1 MVCIACGVQNK
12 DSATT
17 CSSCGGA
24 LVDIAPSVQLLPVGT
39 GLASGAYRIGKMLG
53 QGSFGITYQGSEAR
67 AQRLVAIKEFY
78 PSEAGCYRQNRTVLP
93 GKLTNLEWNEAKKK
107 FLTEAES
114 LKKLSHPGIVK
125 VYESF
130 EEHNTAYIAM
140 EFISG
145 HPLANVLADR
155 GSVPEAEAVDWIR
168 QAGQALHAVH
178 QAKMLHRDLKPE
190 NMMLAVGRGVVLID
204 FGTAREFTAGLSGT
218 NSKTLT
224 VGFAPLEQYGS
235 RVILGPYT
243 DIYALGATLYNLLTE
258 RVPQPSTDRA
268 NGVDLD
274 PPMKLNPGVSK
285 QTNDAVLWAMEM
297 RAADRPQDV
306 LEFLKALGGQAVPVR
321 KVPQPPNIVPPSTKL
336 SFQKASASTLNELVD
351 LCDRYPDEAQDYLFN
366 GYIEKWLAQTGVAA
380 LAQTARNMT
389 RSYDKAKRK
398 GLELFVRD
406 VCKAAQ
412 IDPWPVLASSSP
424 KLDLG
429 KVPIGYRSASQLR
442 LKNQGRGYAWGKV
455 AIQPP
460 IGGITTS
467 ATFDGS
473 YSQIDVSLDLAQ
485 ASAGSYRAEL
495 LVQPEGVPS
504 VLKIPIQ
511 LEVLPLRVRV
521 SPESCNLGRLSF
533 GTKTQIEVKLTN
545 SDAGGRILGQASLT
559 PTIRGAEC
567 TTKIDG
573 ESPSISVS
581 IDTGTIET
589 GKHCSL
595 TLLMNTN
602 GGTFKVPINFST
614 SIPWGT
620 VWGWT
625 IGCAAG
631 GGAALAALREVV
643 ASFQHSQDTW
653 VLGYGAASPELLVAT
668 GTVSAVVA
676 VLMIVGYYA
685 RRKKKA

>member
-1 MVCIACGVQNK
+1 
-12 DSATT
+12 
-17 CSSCGGA
+17 
-24 LVDIAPSVQLLPVGT
+24 
-39 GLASGAYRIGKMLG
+39 
-53 QGSFGITYQGSEAR
+53 
-67 AQRLVAIKEFY
+67 VAIKEFY
-78 PSEAGCYRQNRTVLP
+78 PTDAGCNRKGQTVLP
-93 GKLTNLEWNEAKKK
+93 TKFSTLAWNEAKKK
-107 FLTEAES
+107 FLSEAES

-130 EEHNTAYIAM
+130 EENNTAYIAM

-145 HPLANVLADR
+145 QTLATILAKQ
-155 GSVPEAEAVDWIR
+155 GPKSEVEAVDWIKH
-168 QAGQALHAVH
+168 AGDALHAVH
-178 QAKMLHRDLKPE
+178 QAQMLHRDLKPE
-190 NMMLAVGRGVVLID
+190 NMMHAAGRGVVLID
-204 FGTAREFTAGLSGT
+204 FGTARQFTAGLSGS
-218 NSKTLT
+218 NSQVFTP
-224 VGFAPLEQYGS
+224 GYAPLEQYGE
-235 RVILGPYT
+235 RATLGAYT
-243 DIYALGATLYNLLTE
+243 DIYALGATLYSLLTG
-258 RVPQPSTDRA
+258 VTPVASTDRI

-306 LEFLKALGGQAVPVR
+306 SEFLKALGGQAVPVR
-321 KVPQPPNIVPPSTKL
+321 KIPQPPNNVPHSTRL

-389 RSYDKAKRK
+389 RSYSSAKRK
-398 GLELFVRD
+398 GLELFVRE

-412 IDPWPVLASSSP
+412 IDPWPVLLSSSP

-429 KVPIGYRSASQLR
+429 GVPIGYRSASQIR

-455 AIQPP
+455 SIQPP
-460 IGGITTS
+460 IAGVSTS
-467 ATFDGS
+467 ANFDGS
-473 YSQIDVSLDLAQ
+473 YSQIDISIDLAQ
-485 ASAGSYRAEL
+485 ASAGSHQAEL

-504 VLKIPIQ
+504 VLKVPIQ

-521 SPESCNLGRLSF
+521 SPESCNLGGLPF
-533 GTKTQIEVKLTN
+533 GIRTQVEVKLTN
-545 SDAGGRILGQASLT
+545 SEAGGRILGQASLS
-559 PTIRGAEC
+559 PAVRGTMC
-567 TTKIDG
+567 TAKIDG
-573 ESPSISVS
+573 ESPSVSVS
-581 IDTGTIET
+581 IDTGAMET

-631 GGAALAALREVV
+631 GGAALAVLREVV
-643 ASFQHSQDTW
+643 ASLEHSQDSW

-668 GTVSAVVA
+668 GTLSAVAAIV
-676 VLMIVGYYA
+676 MIVGYYA
-685 RRKKKA
+685 RRKKKV

>member
-1 MVCIACGVQNK
+1 MICISCGSQNEDK
-12 DSATT
+12 ETT
-17 CSSCGGA
+17 CSACGCA
-24 LVDIAPSVQLLPVGT
+24 LVDTTPGVQLLPSGS
-39 GLASGAYRIGKMLG
+39 GLAKGVYRVGRMIG
-53 QGSFGITYQGSEAR
+53 QGAFGIIYQGSEVR
-67 AQRLVAIKEFY
+67 AHRLVAIKEFY
-78 PSEAGCYRQNRTVLP
+78 PDIAVCHRQNLTVIP
-93 GKLTNLEWNEAKKK
+93 GKGTSLEWDKAKQR
-107 FLTEAES
+107 FVSEAES
-114 LKKLSHPGIVK
+114 LKKLSHPGIVS

-130 EEHNTAYIAM
+130 EENNTAYIVM
-140 EFISG
+140 EFIPG
-145 HPLANVLADR
+145 QTLDKILADR
-155 GSVPEAEAVDWIR
+155 RTIAETEAIDWIK
-168 QAGQALHAVH
+168 QAGEALHALH
-178 QAKMLHRDLKPE
+178 QANLLHRDLKPA
-190 NMMLAVGRGVVLID
+190 NMMYAANRGVVLID
-204 FGTAREFTAGLSGT
+204 FGSAREFSSVLSKST
-218 NSKTLT
+218 SRDLT
-224 VGFAPLEQYGS
+224 VGFAPPEQHRLGT
-235 RVILGPYT
+235 ILGAYS
-243 DIYALGATLYNLLTE
+243 DIYAFGATLYCLLTGVTPVSSE
-258 RVPQPSTDRA
+258 QRVL
-268 NGVDLD
+268 GVDLE
-274 PPMKLNPGVSK
+274 PPMKLEPSVSK
-285 QTNDAVLWAMEM
+285 TTNDAILWSMEI

-306 LEFLKALGGQAVPVR
+306 LEFLKALGGQVVPVR
-321 KVPQPPNIVPPSTKL
+321 KVPQPPNIVPPSTRL

-389 RSYDKAKRK
+389 RSYGSAKRK
-398 GLELFVRD
+398 GLELFVRE
-406 VCKAAQ
+406 VCKVAQ
-412 IDPWPVLASSSP
+412 IAPWPVLVSSSP
-424 KLDLG
+424 GLDLG
-429 KVPIGYRSASQLR
+429 RVPIGYRSASQIR

-473 YSQIDVSLDLAQ
+473 YSQIEVSLDLAQ
-485 ASAGSYRAEL
+485 VSAGSYRAEL
-495 LVQPEGVPS
+495 LVQPDGVPS
-504 VLKIPIQ
+504 VLKVPIQ

-545 SDAGGRILGQASLT
+545 SDPGGRIVGQASLT
-559 PTIRGAEC
+559 PTIRGAAC

-595 TLLMNTN
+595 TLQMNTN
-602 GGTFKVPINFST
+602 GGIFKVPINFST
-614 SIPWGT
+614 SIPWAT

-625 IGCAAG
+625 FGCAAG

-643 ASFQHSQDTW
+643 ASLQHSQGTW

-668 GTVSAVVA
+668 GTLSAVVA
-676 VLMIVGYYA
+676 VVMIVGYYA